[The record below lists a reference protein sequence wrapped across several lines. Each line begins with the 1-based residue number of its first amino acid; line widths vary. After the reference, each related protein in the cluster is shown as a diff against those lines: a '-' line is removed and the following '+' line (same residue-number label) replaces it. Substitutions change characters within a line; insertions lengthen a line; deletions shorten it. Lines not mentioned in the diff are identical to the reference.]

1 MFLACWSDTKYRHDI
16 AEILLK
22 VALSNNTYYNSHKN
36 KATEVKASDCYLA
49 PREHLYNNIIARISN
64 FFQKMMMQVTDKLYH
79 IMLYRIRLALTG
91 FELTTLVVIGTNCI
105 GSCKPNYHTIT
116 TILCDN

>member
-1 MFLACWSDTKYRHDI
+1 MIKFVSALRHDI

-22 VALSNNTYYNSHKN
+22 VALSNNPNSNSHKN

-64 FFQKMMMQVTDKLYH
+64 FFQKMMMATSYQTN
-79 IMLYRIRLALTG
+79 
-91 FELTTLVVIGTNCI
+91 TLRT
-105 GSCKPNYHTIT
+105 
-116 TILCDN
+116 